1 MRALSS
7 LVRSP
12 VAPLEMLKQRL
23 RSKTKVLTLPKN
35 QGIYSIIKASR
46 KLRNKIHTT
55 KMQIKMVLKVGKM
68 AHG

>member
-23 RSKTKVLTLPKN
+23 PSKTKVLTLPKN
-35 QGIYSIIKASR
+35 QGIYSMIKASR
-46 KLRNKIHTT
+46 KLRNKSHTT